1 MVDLDSFLSEWR
13 RELSRG
19 GRVSEQLLGKNTRDS
34 QGLDEENEAVPAEK
48 RAAWHIPSGGPL
60 PLLVLP
66 AGGRTQSNKVS
77 DVPREGEGGGGGPRS
92 LVDRLIADLDEINTV
107 PFFDVQLPRELALI
121 IFGYLGMQDLGRCAA
136 VSRSWHSLA
145 EDNVLW
151 CGICHSHGL
160 NTDLK

>member
-1 MVDLDSFLSEWR
+1 MTSRTHARYRWVPYRYGIGLEIINLSRSQTANYRVRPSDSVQMVDLDSFLSEWR

-92 LVDRLIADLDEINTV
+92 LVDRLIADLVSMSI
-107 PFFDVQLPRELALI
+107 LPVYI
-121 IFGYLGMQDLGRCAA
+121 
-136 VSRSWHSLA
+136 
-145 EDNVLW
+145 
-151 CGICHSHGL
+151 
-160 NTDLK
+160 

>member
-1 MVDLDSFLSEWR
+1 MTLRTHARYKWVPYWYGIGLEIINLSRSQTANYLVRPSDSVQMVDLDSFLSEWR

-92 LVDRLIADLDEINTV
+92 LVDRLIADLVSMSI
-107 PFFDVQLPRELALI
+107 LPVYI
-121 IFGYLGMQDLGRCAA
+121 
-136 VSRSWHSLA
+136 
-145 EDNVLW
+145 
-151 CGICHSHGL
+151 
-160 NTDLK
+160 